1 MAATLGWSNGNL
13 IFIEACHR
21 DDQHNV
27 MLCVSASMRQSE
39 VLQAKRPAV
48 LLFLHAGVLL
58 RVKQKRVHVTGHKG
72 LLGCNAEHSER
83 SLCKKSL
90 QNLTAMQL
98 GRLIVGIGMLQAAK
112 TRHYHYHPHTQW
124 LRLPS
129 SAWRTPLSHM
139 HVATSPWIQDKVFTT
154 SGSRAMAVRC
164 AATNEVPRIQRVH
177 GGGGLSSAGS
187 SHVLRSKVPGRRPPA
202 RRPFAAHVSSR
213 AGASCD

>member
-154 SGSRAMAVRC
+154 SGSRAMGC
-164 AATNEVPRIQRVH
+164 AMCGDKRGATDTTCTRRRWALICWLQSRFALK
-177 GGGGLSSAGS
+177 GT
-187 SHVLRSKVPGRRPPA
+187 RPPA
-202 RRPFAAHVSSR
+202 PSAATIR
-213 AGASCD
+213 CACFIAGGRKL